1 MSSNKISI
9 QIITDMGNT
18 EKENVAYIF
27 VEIAFAFVLCV
38 VLHTGV
44 CLRERNYRVRNGK
57 TNAILGAVK

>member
-1 MSSNKISI
+1 
-9 QIITDMGNT
+9 MGNT

-44 CLRERNYRVRNGK
+44 CLGERNYRVRNGK